1 MAFSNPFDDPQGA
14 FYILRNA
21 QGQFSLWPQQCALPA
36 GWGIVCQPQSQAS
49 CQQWLEVHW
58 RDLTPANFT
67 QLQEAQS
74 ASIYLWLLHSPAS
87 GWQKNCRIYPPPGA
101 WRITLS

>member
-36 GWGIVCQPQSQAS
+36 GWDVVCQPQSQAS
-49 CQQWLEVHW
+49 CQQWLEAHW
-58 RDLTPANFT
+58 RTGCRHPCGGL
-67 QLQEAQS
+67 S
-74 ASIYLWLLHSPAS
+74 
-87 GWQKNCRIYPPPGA
+87 KNILA
-101 WRITLS
+101 WGKKPCQRRA

>member
-36 GWGIVCQPQSQAS
+36 GRGVVCQAPSYP
-49 CQQWLEVHW
+49 H
-58 RDLTPANFT
+58 RR
-67 QLQEAQS
+67 
-74 ASIYLWLLHSPAS
+74 PAS
-87 GWQKNCRIYPPPGA
+87 SGWKPTGV
-101 WRITLS
+101 L

>member
-36 GWGIVCQPQSQAS
+36 GWGGVCLPQYGNHRQAGT
-49 CQQWLEVHW
+49 LG
-58 RDLTPANFT
+58 
-67 QLQEAQS
+67 
-74 ASIYLWLLHSPAS
+74 ASRSHRRPAS
-87 GWQKNCRIYPPPGA
+87 SGWKPTGV
-101 WRITLS
+101 L

>member
-21 QGQFSLWPQQCALPA
+21 QGQFSLWPQQCLLPA
-36 GWGIVCQPQSQAS
+36 GQPQSQES

-58 RDLTPANFT
+58 RTLTPANFT
-67 QLQEAQS
+67 QLQEAQ
-74 ASIYLWLLHSPAS
+74 
-87 GWQKNCRIYPPPGA
+87 
-101 WRITLS
+101 